1 MPHQGDYAIWIVG
14 VSGVLV
20 VAAVAIILALRKRN
34 QT

>member
-20 VAAVAIILALRKRN
+20 VAAVAIIFVSS
-34 QT
+34 T